1 MGGNDATGFES
12 ARLTSIRDW
21 AYVFL
26 RSLEGSRPKPAK
38 PCPDEEWIKTSS
50 TEKIIEL
57 KDKAHEKVTPPGT
70 RTDHAPVLP
79 MDVGQDLRPVR
90 IANTAEQPYQ
100 SDGIKLSRGD
110 ITQRP
115 AADQLPEALSR
126 HLKPHARVV
135 ASFRLFNDP
144 DHRDQ

>member
-1 MGGNDATGFES
+1 MQNLALTKNGL
-12 ARLTSIRDW
+12 RLH
-21 AYVFL
+21 L
-26 RSLEGSRPKPAK
+26 LK
-38 PCPDEEWIKTSS
+38 
-50 TEKIIEL
+50 KIEF
-57 KDKAHEKVTPPGT
+57 KDKSHEKVTPPGT

-126 HLKPHARVV
+126 HLKLHARVV
-135 ASFRLFNDP
+135 AQFRLFNDP
-144 DHRDQ
+144 DHRNSGRTGW